1 MSIAFSP
8 LLPTVNANL
17 GAGFSA
23 NRIVTAQVAA
33 LMQPVMGMDHFLM
46 SDVTFAPHPHAGFSA
61 VSYVFESSPGRL
73 RNRDSLG
80 NDFEMGAG
88 GLIWTQAAR
97 GVVHDERPAELGK
110 AVHGVQ
116 IFVNLSSK
124 SKGLTPRV
132 FRLEGSDVPVW
143 KDDAGDRVRVV
154 VGAFGGVKSPVVP
167 AEPFQLLDIK
177 LEREIALPLEA
188 GWNAVLYVLSGEVA
202 LATEGVTSQ
211 VGEGQAI
218 ALSGEGS
225 VMLTAKKP
233 AQVLVMAGVAV
244 DEPIVSYGPFIMN
257 TEAQVAEAVHRFQQ
271 GGMGHLEPLP

>member
-23 NRIVTAQVAA
+23 NRIVTAQVAS

-61 VSYVFESSPGRL
+61 VSYLFESSPGRL

-80 NDFEMGAG
+80 NDFEMAAG

-132 FRLEGSDVPVW
+132 FRLEGNEVPVW

-154 VGAFGGVKSPVVP
+154 VGAYGGLRSPVVP

-177 LEREIALPLEA
+177 LEREIELPLEA
-188 GWNAVLYVLSGEVA
+188 GWNVVLYVLSGEVA
-202 LATEGVTSQ
+202 LAAEGTTGQ
-211 VGEGQAI
+211 VGDGQAI
-218 ALSGEGS
+218 ALNGDGT
-225 VMLTAKKP
+225 VTLTAKKP